1 MNAWSVRP
9 GRAAWPLSATV
20 ALLCAMGAPTGH
32 AQSDPPLNTVSPAAA
47 RCPDCAI
54 VRNVRE
60 VRRMRHTPIGST
72 ARDEREYRGP
82 YQTGQVAPT
91 LVGPTV
97 GLAFGPGGSSPRPAV
112 GARGTRRYLEA
123 LDEEDLEVTVQ
134 HVDGSFSRHEEP
146 LESGLKPGDRVRV
159 IDGRLERP

>member
-1 MNAWSVRP
+1 MNARVGHLP
-9 GRAAWPLSATV
+9 AAWPLALGV
-20 ALLCAMGAPTGH
+20 ALVGALSAPAGQ
-32 AQSDPPLNTVSPAAA
+32 AQVDPPLNTVSPSAA

-60 VRRMRHTPIGST
+60 VRRMRPTPIGST

-97 GLAFGPGGSSPRPAV
+97 GLAFGPGGADARPTV

-123 LDEEDLEVTVQ
+123 LAEEDLEVTVQ